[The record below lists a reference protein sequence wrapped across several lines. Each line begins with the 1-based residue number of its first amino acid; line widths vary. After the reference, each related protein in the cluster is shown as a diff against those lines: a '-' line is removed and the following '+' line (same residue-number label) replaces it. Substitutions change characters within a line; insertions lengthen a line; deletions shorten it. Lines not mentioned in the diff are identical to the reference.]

1 MREKEIWQ
9 TSKGGYCQL
18 VARATVILQ
27 QLLLSC
33 NSKATGRRIV
43 SRSTLF
49 FQQRQQ
55 LSCSKENCH
64 LVVAA
69 AILQQGQQSSCS
81 KGGNCHFVARTTVT
95 LDLSF
100 PYVLR
105 QKEYYPYLSSISP
118 SCSKGVNPYER
129 LPLSQPPPATPI
141 SHCFTSL
148 FPLPHPPQ
156 SQ

>member
-81 KGGNCHFVARTTVT
+81 KGGNCHFVARA
-95 LDLSF
+95 LSF
-100 PYVLR
+100 
-105 QKEYYPYLSSISP
+105 
-118 SCSKGVNPYER
+118 CSKDNCHLRSIISVCAQIEGI
-129 LPLSQPPPATPI
+129 LSL
-141 SHCFTSL
+141 SFL
-148 FPLPHPPQ
+148 YFPFMFKRCE
-156 SQ
+156 SI